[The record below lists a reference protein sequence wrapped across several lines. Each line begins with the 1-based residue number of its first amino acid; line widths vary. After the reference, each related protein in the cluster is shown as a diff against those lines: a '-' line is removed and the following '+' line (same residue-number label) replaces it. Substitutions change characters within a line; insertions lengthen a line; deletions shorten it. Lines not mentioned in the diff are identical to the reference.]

1 MSFCVYVAA
10 RVFVQY
16 LQSRPDDSAARS
28 SLQFFFSALDALKNK
43 NPMTE
48 SFLVQLD
55 VDIEGTAFRD
65 IRRPMSE
72 AQPDRVRP
80 HAIFY
85 AAMESLML
93 PCFRCLVL

>member
-1 MSFCVYVAA
+1 M
-10 RVFVQY
+10 QY

-65 IRRPMSE
+65 IRRPTGE
-72 AQPDRVRP
+72 TPLERVRP
-80 HAIFY
+80 HTTVSMDNVKLELQI
-85 AAMESLML
+85 S
-93 PCFRCLVL
+93 PCIRFLVL